1 MLRGP
6 TRGRTCPGNPT
17 GPRLGRCSVLNS
29 SSRPAWP
36 PSTDHRGRGLLSP
49 PSGLVCPASANLKT
63 SALHPK
69 NLTSRGPQARC
80 QEAAHPAH
88 HPALGPPR
96 PSCKGQVPPCWGLT
110 VSRSLLTWSLYSRQ
124 DLQVSCLQSGG
135 SAAFTRLSDRDVRQ
149 CGMKL
154 SCLGTTKVPSG
165 LRSDY
170 PQSSLR
176 VFTLTSGRT

>member
-6 TRGRTCPGNPT
+6 TRGHTCPGNPT

-110 VSRSLLTWSLYSRQ
+110 VSVPPHMEPVLQARSASVLSAIGRLCCFHPSLWQGCQAMRHEVVLPGDYQGSLWSEI
-124 DLQVSCLQSGG
+124 
-135 SAAFTRLSDRDVRQ
+135 
-149 CGMKL
+149 
-154 SCLGTTKVPSG
+154 
-165 LRSDY
+165 
-170 PQSSLR
+170 
-176 VFTLTSGRT
+176 